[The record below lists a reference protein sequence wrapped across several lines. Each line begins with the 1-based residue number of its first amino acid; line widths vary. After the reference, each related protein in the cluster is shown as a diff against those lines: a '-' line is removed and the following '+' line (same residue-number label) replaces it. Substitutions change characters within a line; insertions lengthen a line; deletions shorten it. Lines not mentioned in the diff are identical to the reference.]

1 MQPLIHRG
9 SGLSQSDYDLKGH
22 IMSKSS
28 SPYVRRLLWIVACFV
43 GGFAL
48 LCVSGW
54 ALVVNGSTQD
64 SAMVTVLRWLPVA
77 TGAITV
83 AAGFFLLFLPVP
95 EDPED
100 FFLPDD
106 TDGELERTD
115 GK

>member
-1 MQPLIHRG
+1 M
-9 SGLSQSDYDLKGH
+9 SQ
-22 IMSKSS
+22 SS

-54 ALVVNGSTQD
+54 ALVVQGSTQD
-64 SAMVTVLRWLPVA
+64 SLLVTALRWLPVA

-83 AAGFFLLFLPVP
+83 AMGFFLLSLPVP

-106 TDGELERTD
+106 ADGELQRTD